1 MFGCLL
7 FDCCLDCLCINSVG
21 IALLGCLHVGLI
33 FDCCVVSCVTL
44 NVAFW
49 RLRCYCVGLVP
60 VTLVVSLV
68 VLLWLVPLLIVFGLD
83 CIGFGLAVLWIGWL
97 FCAMLFAC
105 VIC

>member
-7 FDCCLDCLCINSVG
+7 FDCCLDCLCINSVD

-49 RLRCYCVGLVP
+49 RLRCY
-60 VTLVVSLV
+60 
-68 VLLWLVPLLIVFGLD
+68 
-83 CIGFGLAVLWIGWL
+83 
-97 FCAMLFAC
+97 
-105 VIC
+105 

>member
-1 MFGCLL
+1 MLLFVVVVWWFGVRVLL

-49 RLRCYCVGLVP
+49 RLRCY
-60 VTLVVSLV
+60 
-68 VLLWLVPLLIVFGLD
+68 
-83 CIGFGLAVLWIGWL
+83 
-97 FCAMLFAC
+97 
-105 VIC
+105 